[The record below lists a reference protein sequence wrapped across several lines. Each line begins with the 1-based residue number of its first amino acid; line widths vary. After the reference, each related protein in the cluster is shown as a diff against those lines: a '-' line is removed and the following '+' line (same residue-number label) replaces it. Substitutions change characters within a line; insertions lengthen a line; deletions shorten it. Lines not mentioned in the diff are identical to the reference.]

1 MSGRFARCAARLGS
15 LLAVT
20 ALVGGCAAQQGL
32 VMSAKDA
39 QLADGASVPMDMSI
53 GIYVPADYLDMRFFA
68 SSFGVWVTPGDAL
81 RAAIETAAG
90 AYFVSH
96 GFIEAD
102 RSSDQQFALVT
113 TLAPTWN
120 FNAGKVQLT
129 LGYRSY
135 NAAGEMV
142 AQGEV
147 MRERP
152 IGSVQ
157 DSSGFYN
164 AALKTMQVVLVEN
177 INTIVR
183 GNLAVDGLIAAVDVD
198 RGLLV
203 NMEEP
208 VSTGTA
214 FFVSDTGQ
222 LLTAAHVTDGCL
234 RAQVNFEGESYDV
247 EILGQSKL
255 LDVALLQ
262 SEVRTDKF
270 LALRPEPKIVL
281 GERISTAGFPLQ
293 NVLASS
299 ANLTTGNVSS
309 MQALPGSIGKFQFS
323 APVQPGSSGGPIV
336 SETGELIGMTTG
348 SLNVVAMAKAGVIPQ
363 NVNFA
368 LEGKYLAK
376 FSERY
381 GSEMQLFSDEL
392 AKGDM
397 AAVNAHVAASVAQ
410 LACYQ

>member
-1 MSGRFARCAARLGS
+1 MTGIFARRTARFSPLFVALV
-15 LLAVT
+15 LLA
-20 ALVGGCAAQQGL
+20 GCGSQQGL

-39 QLADGASVPMDMSI
+39 ALADGATVPMEMSL
-53 GIYVPADYLDMRFFA
+53 GIYVPDNYLDMRFYA

-90 AYFVSH
+90 AYFTNH

-102 RSSDQQFALVT
+102 KSSSQQFNAVT
-113 TLAPTWN
+113 TLAPSWD
-120 FNAGKVQLT
+120 FNAGKIQLT
-129 LGYRSY
+129 LGYRTY
-135 NAAGEMV
+135 NAAGEKI
-142 AQGEV
+142 AEGSI

-152 IGSVQ
+152 IGNVQ

-164 AALKTMQVVLVEN
+164 AALKTMQIVLVEN
-177 INTIVR
+177 INKIVR
-183 GNLAVDGLIAAVDVD
+183 GSLPVAGLIAADDVD
-198 RGLLV
+198 RASLV

-208 VSTGTA
+208 VSTGTG
-214 FFVSDTGQ
+214 FFVSETGQ

-234 RAQVNFEGESYDV
+234 RTQVNFEGESHDV

-262 SEVRTDKF
+262 SEVQTDKY
-270 LALRPEPKIVL
+270 LALRPEPKVIL

-309 MQALPGSIGKFQFS
+309 LQALPGSIGKFQFS

-348 SLNVVAMAKAGVIPQ
+348 SLNVAAMAKAEVIPQ

-368 LEGKYLAK
+368 LEAKYMAK
-376 FSERY
+376 FGERY
-381 GSEMQLFSDEL
+381 GSEMRLFSDEH

-410 LACYQ
+410 IACYQ

>member
-1 MSGRFARCAARLGS
+1 MTGIVARCATRLS
-15 LLAVT
+15 PLLA
-20 ALVGGCAAQQGL
+20 ALALLSGCGSQQGL

-39 QLADGASVPMDMSI
+39 ALAEGATVPMEMSI
-53 GIYVPADYLDMRFFA
+53 GIYVPDNYLDMRFFA

-81 RAAIETAAG
+81 RGAIDTAAG
-90 AYFVSH
+90 AYFTNH

-102 RSSDQQFALVT
+102 KSSSQQFNVVT
-113 TLAPTWN
+113 TLAPSWD
-120 FNAGKVQLT
+120 FAAGKIQLT
-129 LGYRSY
+129 LGYRTY
-135 NAAGEMV
+135 NAAGEKI
-142 AQGEV
+142 AEGEV

-152 IGSVQ
+152 IGNVQ

-164 AALKTMQVVLVEN
+164 AALKTMQIVIVEN
-177 INTIVR
+177 INKIVR
-183 GNLAVDGLIAAVDVD
+183 GSLPVADMIAADDVD
-198 RGLLV
+198 RGSLV

-214 FFVSDTGQ
+214 FFVSETGQ

-234 RAQVNFEGESYDV
+234 RTQVNFEGESYDV

-262 SEVRTDKF
+262 SEVQTDKY
-270 LALRPEPKIVL
+270 LALRAEPKVIL

-309 MQALPGSIGKFQFS
+309 LQALPGSIGKFQFS

-348 SLNVVAMAKAGVIPQ
+348 SLNVAAMAKAEVIPQ

-368 LEGKYLAK
+368 LEAKYMAK
-376 FSERY
+376 FGERY
-381 GSEMQLFSDEL
+381 GSEMRLFTDEH

-397 AAVNAHVAASVAQ
+397 ASVNAHVAASVAQ
-410 LACYQ
+410 IACYQ

>member
-1 MSGRFARCAARLGS
+1 MTGNFRRRVGRPGS
-15 LLAVT
+15 LLA
-20 ALVGGCAAQQGL
+20 ALVLLGGCASQQGL

-39 QLADGASVPMDMSI
+39 VLVKGATVPMEMSI
-53 GIYVPADYLDMRFFA
+53 GIYVPDNYLDMRFFA
-68 SSFGVWVTPGDAL
+68 SSYGVWVTPGDAL

-90 AYFVSH
+90 AYFVTH
-96 GFIEAD
+96 GFIEAAKP
-102 RSSDQQFALVT
+102 SSRQFNVVT
-113 TLAPTWN
+113 TLAPDWG
-120 FNAGKVQLT
+120 FSAGKIQLT
-129 LGYRSY
+129 LGYRTY

-142 AQGEV
+142 AEGEV

-152 IGSVQ
+152 IGNVQ

-177 INTIVR
+177 INTIVGR
-183 GNLAVDGLIAAVDVD
+183 SKPVANLIVADDVD

-208 VSTGTA
+208 VSTGTG
-214 FFVSDTGQ
+214 FFISDTGQ
-222 LLTAAHVTDGCL
+222 MLTAAHVTDGCL
-234 RAQVNFEGESYDV
+234 RVQANFEKESYDV
-247 EILGQSKL
+247 QILGQSKL

-262 SEVRTDKF
+262 SEAHTDKF

-293 NVLASS
+293 NVLAAS

-309 MQALPGSIGKFQFS
+309 MQALPGSMGKFQFS

-348 SLNVVAMAKAGVIPQ
+348 SLNVAAMAEAGVIPQ

-376 FSERY
+376 FGERH
-381 GSEMQLFSDEL
+381 GSEMRYFSDEL

-410 LACYQ
+410 IACYQ

>member
-1 MSGRFARCAARLGS
+1 MTGIVARCATRIGP
-15 LLAVT
+15 LLAVL
-20 ALVGGCAAQQGL
+20 ALLGGCASQQGL
-32 VMSAKDA
+32 NISAKDA
-39 QLADGASVPMDMSI
+39 VLVDGADVPMDLAI
-53 GIYVPADYLDMRFFA
+53 GVYVPDDYLDLRFFA

-90 AYFVSH
+90 AYFTNH

-102 RSSDQQFALVT
+102 KSSDRRFNLVT
-113 TLAPTWN
+113 TLAPDWG
-120 FNAGKVQLT
+120 FVAGKIQLT
-129 LGYRSY
+129 LGYRTY

-142 AQGEV
+142 AAGEV

-152 IGSVQ
+152 IGNVQ

-164 AALKTMQVVLVEN
+164 AALKTMQIVLVEN
-177 INTIVR
+177 INTIVS
-183 GNLAVDGLIAAVDVD
+183 GSLPVDELVAAADVD

-234 RAQVNFEGESYDV
+234 AVQVNFEGEAHDV
-247 EILGQSKL
+247 SILGQSKL

-262 SEVRTDKF
+262 SEVQTDKF
-270 LALRPEPKIVL
+270 LALRAEPAIVL

-348 SLNVVAMAKAGVIPQ
+348 SLNVAAMAEAGIIPQ

-368 LEGKYLAK
+368 LEGRYLAR
-376 FSERY
+376 FGERH
-381 GSEMQLFSDEL
+381 GSAMRFFSDEL

-410 LACYQ
+410 IACYQ

>member
-1 MSGRFARCAARLGS
+1 MTGVFARCATRTWP
-15 LLAVT
+15 LLA
-20 ALVGGCAAQQGL
+20 AMFLLGGCGSQQGL
-32 VMSAKDA
+32 QMSAKDA
-39 QLADGASVPMDMSI
+39 ALADGATVPMEMSI
-53 GIYVPADYLDMRFFA
+53 GIYVPDNYLDMRFFA

-90 AYFVSH
+90 AYFTNH

-102 RSSDQQFALVT
+102 KPSDEQFNVVT
-113 TLAPTWN
+113 TLAPSWD
-120 FNAGKVQLT
+120 FNAGKIQLT
-129 LGYRSY
+129 LGYRTY
-135 NAAGEMV
+135 NAAGEKI
-142 AQGEV
+142 AEGEV

-152 IGSVQ
+152 VGSVQ

-164 AALKTMQVVLVEN
+164 AALKTMQIVLVEN
-177 INTIVR
+177 INKIVR
-183 GNLAVDGLIAAVDVD
+183 GDLAVAATVAADNVD
-198 RGLLV
+198 RDLLV

-214 FFVSDTGQ
+214 FFVSETGQ

-234 RAQVNFEGESYDV
+234 RSQVNFEGESYDV
-247 EILGQSKL
+247 EILAQSKL

-262 SEVRTDKF
+262 SEVQTDKF
-270 LALRPEPKIVL
+270 LALRPEPTIVL

-348 SLNVVAMAKAGVIPQ
+348 SLNVAAMAKAGVIPQ

-368 LEGKYLAK
+368 LEGKYMAK
-376 FSERY
+376 FGERY
-381 GSEMQLFSDEL
+381 GAEMRFFSDEL
-392 AKGDM
+392 AEGDM

-410 LACYQ
+410 IACYQ

>member
-1 MSGRFARCAARLGS
+1 MTGIFARCVTRLGP
-15 LLAVT
+15 LFAAL

-32 VMSAKDA
+32 KMSAKDA
-39 QLADGASVPMDMSI
+39 ALVDGASVPMDMSI
-53 GIYVPADYLDMRFFA
+53 GIYVPDNYLDMRFFA

-90 AYFVSH
+90 AYFATH

-102 RSSDQQFALVT
+102 KPSGEQFNLVT
-113 TLAPTWN
+113 TLAPEWN

-142 AQGEV
+142 ADGEV

-164 AALKTMQVVLVEN
+164 AALKTMQIVLVEN
-177 INTIVR
+177 INKIVR
-183 GNLAVDGLIAAVDVD
+183 SSSPVAASIASDDVD

-203 NMEEP
+203 NMDEP

-234 RAQVNFEGESYDV
+234 RTQVNFEGESYDV

-262 SEVRTDKF
+262 SEVSTDKF
-270 LALRPEPKIVL
+270 LALRPEPAIVL

-293 NVLASS
+293 NVLATS

-348 SLNVVAMAKAGVIPQ
+348 SLNVAAMAKAGIIPQ

-376 FSERY
+376 FGERH
-381 GSEMQLFSDEL
+381 GSEMRLFSEDL

-410 LACYQ
+410 IACYQ